1 METTSKTKRIMYM
14 TSLLYITFMFGTF
27 IISNPK
33 KVLTKINCDNY
44 IHNQTT
50 YNTHNITD
58 IICNCSDT
66 INDININRYSYNI
79 VGIILFILLIILLNF
94 NTLYN
99 FMLFL
104 FIIYYVINLL
114 FIIKIMNELNLFNSF
129 CFNGIYNTD
138 NIFLINFILELFIFI
153 ISSISIFITIIKKI
167 KENNRNRYINI
178 INERTPLPL
187 YDDTL
192 PPYTE

>member
-1 METTSKTKRIMYM
+1 
-14 TSLLYITFMFGTF
+14 MFSTF
-27 IISNPK
+27 IISSPR
-33 KVLTKINCDNY
+33 KVLTNINCDNY
-44 IHNQTT
+44 LYNQTN
-50 YNTHNITD
+50 YDTHNITD

-79 VGIILFILLIILLNF
+79 VGIILFILLIILINF
-94 NTLYN
+94 NTLYK

-104 FIIYYVINLL
+104 FSFYYVINLL

-138 NIFLINFILELFIFI
+138 NIFLINFILELCIFI
-153 ISSISIFITIIKKI
+153 ISSVPIFITIIKKI
-167 KENNRNRYINI
+167 RQYNTNRHIEI

-192 PPYTE
+192 PPYVE